1 MVMAMSDPD
10 SDKLVLATAV
20 RRELLRI
27 ARREDDLA
35 ATTAASVPY
44 WAPNPPSVLGHRAA
58 AAALR
63 SEADRLLPAS

>member
-10 SDKLVLATAV
+10 SVVLAAV

-27 ARREDDLA
+27 ASREDDLA
-35 ATTAASVPY
+35 AAAAALVPY
-44 WAPNPPSVLGHRAA
+44 WASHPPSVQGHRAA

-63 SEADRLLPAS
+63 SEADRLLPAR